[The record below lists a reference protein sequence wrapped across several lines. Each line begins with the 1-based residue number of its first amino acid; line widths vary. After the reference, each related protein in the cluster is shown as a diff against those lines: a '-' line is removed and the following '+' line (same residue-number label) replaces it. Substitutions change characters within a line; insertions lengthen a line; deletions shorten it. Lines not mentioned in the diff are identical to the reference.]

1 MRLDEG
7 VVQPGR
13 NHGRASAPPQPVD
26 VAISAQS
33 EWSGRVVLPA
43 RLSQVS
49 LETDAEG
56 VEPARGRVVAQPRSQ
71 QDAPDVSRFL
81 VDVARRVGAS
91 LDLQDTLDHVVRGV
105 VELLGFEV
113 AVLNLTAV
121 DGSLEVVS
129 VAGPDET
136 REELMGTR
144 QSAEGWTALL
154 DAAEPLGTLRFVDHT
169 TTELME
175 DMSVWTPDLAVSHA
189 PGSWHPHDALFA
201 PLLGADGDL
210 LGVLSVDCPVDGMRP
225 DTHRCE
231 LLELFAVQAALALD
245 NARVHARL
253 ERSERVFRATFENA
267 PVGMAVY
274 GPDRRVMT
282 VNRAY
287 CTFLGRTE
295 SELVGALAAD
305 FNHPDDVETTEQVSL
320 VVRERRGTV
329 WKVDKRYVHADG
341 STVWGRLSL
350 TWLDGEHG
358 EYQVLAQVEDITSER
373 ASRTELERLA
383 HTDGLTGLLNR
394 STVMLRLEA
403 ALAGQTRVAV
413 LFCDVDAFK
422 AVNDS
427 FGHAVGDGLLVD
439 IARNLQAVLRPGDD
453 AGRLGGDEFVV
464 ILHDVRGGADALA
477 VAERVRKAG
486 SRVLQRDGTSV
497 RSSMTIGV
505 AVSQGEAGPE
515 VASEILGRADAALY
529 RAKQAG
535 RNRSL
540 LG

>member
-1 MRLDEG
+1 
-7 VVQPGR
+7 
-13 NHGRASAPPQPVD
+13 VD

-33 EWSGRVVLPA
+33 EWSDRVVLPA
-43 RLSQVS
+43 RLSRVS

-56 VEPARGRVVAQPRSQ
+56 VEPARARVVALARSRP
-71 QDAPDVSRFL
+71 DGPDVSRFL

-113 AVLNLTAV
+113 AVLNLAAV

-144 QSAEGWTALL
+144 QSAQGWTALL

-169 TTELME
+169 TTELMD
-175 DMSVWTPDLAVSHA
+175 DMSVWTPDLAVSPA
-189 PGSWHPHDALFA
+189 PGSWHPLDALFA
-201 PLLGADGDL
+201 PLMGADGDL

-295 SELVGALAAD
+295 AELVGALAAD
-305 FNHPDDVETTEQVSL
+305 FSHPDDVEATEQVSL
-320 VVRERRGTV
+320 LVRERRGTV

-358 EYQVLAQVEDITSER
+358 EDQVLAQVEDITSER
-373 ASRTELERLA
+373 SSRTELERLA

-394 STVMLRLEA
+394 STVMHRLDA

-422 AVNDS
+422 AVNDT

-464 ILHDVRGGADALA
+464 VLHDVRGEADALA

-486 SRVLQRDGTSV
+486 SRVLQHDGTSV

-505 AVSQGEAGPE
+505 AVSRGEAGPE
-515 VASEILGRADAALY
+515 VASEVLGRADAALY